1 MWRVN
6 LKNLTC
12 KVNDFENFPP
22 FTKSYWMSSTFNDS
36 FLKERNPD
44 VNENT
49 LRIAIYDYNSSM
61 KKITNI
67 ERIFRYTHIR
77 ELSLIG
83 HNINSIKNITSLLKL
98 KKINLSWNSISDFTP
113 LTKLIDLETIIL
125 NNNKI
130 SSIPHTIKQLKSLKF
145 LSLRSNKITDYDEY
159 RKLVNNITLVSL
171 DISNSPYG
179 REENEILFLISV
191 LPQLHIINREEITD
205 EMKAESQRLYGNN
218 TAYSKPENNFNLQQ
232 KYEDLKEKLVEY
244 QSQLKETQLKLESS
258 NERIKAQQDQNDDF
272 HKLSKLLNSTKNER
286 DKLLTEIS
294 ILRSESLAQKET
306 ITRLQ
311 NDASEISD
319 EEPDSPEYYKVKTLK
334 NKLLQS
340 DILQKT
346 IAKNAHKEIKKVNHE
361 KQLLQ
366 NKIEELELFKA
377 DAIRTIAA
385 LNQNNQNLKTEL
397 SNTKLEFEQ
406 KNANFLEEF
415 AKMRILLGDQYNHL
429 SSISIENEE
438 RLRDELKTNNEMYQL
453 ETQIQN
459 LKSDKQTAQI
469 LIDEINDQHSEE
481 KQKLMD
487 KYAAKFKQQEM
498 TINEL
503 KQKLEEATE
512 QAINEN
518 KAKEKLERKLKRLYD
533 VYEKLKE
540 MRDGELKET
549 EKTKENLDEMI
560 KKLKENEEKMKKI
573 EISKQTDDEI
583 FNTLARKHKDMEKK
597 FNQLLDADSA
607 NKVLIKNMEKLE
619 KIIGEKEKKIENLEA
634 EKDKIQDESDKI
646 RQENFKLKMRN
657 QELSDIESSCKENIK
672 LLEDKNKE
680 NEAKIE
686 SIKNELQNKNK
697 VLDDVNRKMQGLESD
712 KIKLNSENSM
722 NVNKLNDIKSNLAD
736 LQKVTDNPRFNSLT
750 NAEKA
755 GKIIDAVNEI
765 LNGLGLPEIKH
776 FMTMPKLRMDLYP
789 EKSVVVASESETLLQ
804 KQRRILNAVRKE
816 LTTFPNI
823 GSFSQPTEDDIEG
836 QLDQLHKLVSIIK
849 SLFEQR
855 ERNIAEMNEVVARQH
870 KTVMDMSQSPN
881 ISSVLESDKN
891 FARAKEIMD
900 RDRKLNK

>member
-294 ILRSESLAQKET
+294 ILRSESLTQKET

-498 TINEL
+498 TISEL

-634 EKDKIQDESDKI
+634 EKDKVQDESDKI

-712 KIKLNSENSM
+712 RIKLNSENSM

-776 FMTMPKLRMDLYP
+776 FMTMPKIRMDLYP